1 MREKE
6 VLERA
11 FAMPLTSPAY
21 PPGPYR
27 FVNREYLIITYRTDP
42 AKLRAVV
49 PEPLELD
56 QREALVKYE
65 FIRMP
70 DSNGFGDYTESGQ
83 VIPVSFRGR
92 KGSYTHCMFL
102 NDEGPIAGG
111 RELWGFPEEARA
123 ADAADRD
130 RHAGRNPGLRP
141 ASGRDRDDGLQAPR
155 SRPGASQG
163 FARGAELPAQDHSAR
178 RRHAAHLR
186 ACRIPPRG
194 RHDEGRVDRAR
205 GAPPCHLTLWR
216 RSPNC
221 RCSRSCPPSTLL
233 PILRSASAR
242 SCMTICGNQVDKRC
256 ASTKWPW
263 RLERQSCTRRPV
275 TQPALFALMALRRSA
290 VDVMAVLEPL
300 KRTA

>member
-1 MREKE
+1 MQEKQ

-42 AKLRAVV
+42 ARLRAVV

-102 NDEGPIAGG
+102 NDEGPIARRPRALG
-111 RELWGFPEEARA
+111 LSQEART
-123 ADAADRD
+123 ADAANRD
-130 RHAGRNPGLRP
+130 RHACRNLGLWA
-141 ASGRDRDDGLQAPR
+141 ASRCDRHDGLQ
-155 SRPGASQG
+155 
-163 FARGAELPAQDHSAR
+163 
-178 RRHAAHLR
+178 
-186 ACRIPPRG
+186 
-194 RHDEGRVDRAR
+194 
-205 GAPPCHLTLWR
+205 TR
-216 RSPNC
+216 RS
-221 RCSRSCPPSTLL
+221 
-233 PILRSASAR
+233 
-242 SCMTICGNQVDKRC
+242 
-256 ASTKWPW
+256 
-263 RLERQSCTRRPV
+263 
-275 TQPALFALMALRRSA
+275 
-290 VDVMAVLEPL
+290 
-300 KRTA
+300 

>member
-42 AKLRAVV
+42 AKLRSVV

-56 QREALVKYE
+56 GREALVKYE

-92 KGSYTHCMFL
+92 RGSYTHCMFL

-111 RELWGFPEEARA
+111 RELWGFPKK
-123 ADAADRD
+123 
-130 RHAGRNPGLRP
+130 L
-141 ASGRDRDDGLQAPR
+141 ASRRYGPR
-155 SRPGASQG
+155 SIRLSAPWIT
-163 FARGAELPAQDHSAR
+163 ARFGS
-178 RRHAAHLR
+178 
-186 ACRIPPRG
+186 
-194 RHDEGRVDRAR
+194 
-205 GAPPCHLTLWR
+205 
-216 RSPNC
+216 
-221 RCSRSCPPSTLL
+221 
-233 PILRSASAR
+233 
-242 SCMTICGNQVDKRC
+242 
-256 ASTKWPW
+256 
-263 RLERQSCTRRPV
+263 
-275 TQPALFALMALRRSA
+275 QPARWATN
-290 VDVMAVLEPL
+290 
-300 KRTA
+300 TAKPI